1 MSAIDIVR
9 AVLDGDLEAA
19 VAECNMELDARREEL
34 VAQGTDYVMS
44 SLEDDLNPPAYNGD
58 E

>member
-9 AVLDGDLEAA
+9 AVMDGDLDTAT
-19 VAECNMELDARREEL
+19 AECGMELDARREEL
-34 VAQGTDYVMS
+34 LNQGTEYILNS
-44 SLEDDLNPPAYNGD
+44 IGDDIGSDA

>member
-9 AVLDGDLEAA
+9 AVLDGDIENAT
-19 VAECNMELDARREEL
+19 AECGMELDARREEL
-34 VAQGTDYVMS
+34 ITQGTEYVLN
-44 SLEDDLNPPAYNGD
+44 SLGDDLSTGA

>member
-9 AVLDGDLEAA
+9 AVMDGDLDTAT
-19 VAECNMELDARREEL
+19 AECGMELDARREEL
-34 VAQGTDYVMS
+34 LNQGTEYILNS
-44 SLEDDLNPPAYNGD
+44 IGDDIGSGA